1 VACNDQP
8 VQRLLPSPGPVSDD
22 EFVAAY
28 EFPARRPCVRA
39 SMVTTLDGATRGPD
53 GGSRSI
59 SSEADAR
66 IFSFLR
72 RAADV
77 ILVGAGTM
85 RAERYQ
91 PSRYPI
97 AIVTRSGHLPAS
109 LPIFADR
116 TAQTPSTLILT
127 TVTAKTPDW
136 MRAVCDVV
144 PCGENDVDLPTAIA
158 ALADRGLGRIHCEG
172 GPGLL
177 GDLAH
182 LDLIDE
188 LALSIS
194 PLLLGAPGKEHL
206 LSVPGGLVPPGRWRL
221 LHVME
226 EDGTTFLR
234 LGRP

>member
-1 VACNDQP
+1 
-8 VQRLLPSPGPVSDD
+8 VSDD

-28 EFPARRPCVRA
+28 QFATRRPCVRA
-39 SMVTTLDGATRGPD
+39 SMVTTLDGATRGQD

-72 RAADV
+72 SVADV

-97 AIVTRSGHLPAS
+97 AIVSRSGHLPAS
-109 LPIFADR
+109 LPLFAER
-116 TAQTPSTLILT
+116 TMLTPRTLILT
-127 TVTAKTPDW
+127 TESAAAETPDW
-136 MRAVCDVV
+136 MRAVCDVI

-158 ALADRGLGRIHCEG
+158 ALADRELGRIHCEG

-177 GDLAH
+177 GDLAR

-188 LALSIS
+188 IALSIS

-206 LSVPGGLVPPGRWRL
+206 LSVPGGLATPGRWHL
-221 LHVME
+221 LHAME

>member
-1 VACNDQP
+1 
-8 VQRLLPSPGPVSDD
+8 VQRLVPSPGQVSDD

-28 EFPARRPCVRA
+28 EFPTRRPCVRA

-97 AIVTRSGHLPAS
+97 AIVTSSGDLPAS

-116 TAQTPSTLILT
+116 TTQTPRTLMLT
-127 TVTAKTPDW
+127 TATAAAVTPDW
-136 MRAVCDVV
+136 MRAVCDVI
-144 PCGENDVDLPTAIA
+144 PCGEKEVDLPTAIA

-177 GDLAH
+177 GHLAR

-188 LALSIS
+188 IALSIS

-206 LSVPGGLVPPGRWRL
+206 LSVRGGLVPPGRWHL